1 MHALTPDLSRGF
13 PASPKIPATA
23 HFIWFGDE
31 LSWLH
36 AMAIRT
42 ACLHGGFE
50 RVVLHC
56 DRDLGHR
63 PAWRELEGLDRFEA
77 RPIDLARTLSRC
89 GHLGPRLEAIAARLE
104 KPAARANL
112 LRAALLYT
120 EGGVYLDTDTLTLR
134 PFDDLR
140 AGLGAF
146 CGEEHIVFPATV
158 AHDRRPLTMVSALAR
173 SAAREGMRLM
183 PDGWTAFGKV
193 AGWYHRAAN
202 NAVLGARPGHT
213 LARRLLEA
221 MARMPDDKVTV
232 RFALGTHLLQ
242 KALADFRELDL
253 WVAPPAV
260 FYPLGPEISQHWFK
274 PTKRLRLDEMVRP
287 ETRVVHWY
295 ASVRCAELLPR
306 IDRDWV
312 AAHQHEIPLAALLA
326 RVMDGA
332 RPTARP
338 RTVAR
343 PAARRRVEVA
353 EPA

>member
-1 MHALTPDLSRGF
+1 MRPLSSRITD
-13 PASPKIPATA
+13 IPSTA
-23 HFIWFGDE
+23 HFIWFGED

-56 DRDLGHR
+56 DRSLEHR
-63 PAWRELEGLDRFEA
+63 PAWRELEGLERFEV
-77 RPIDLARTLSRC
+77 RPIDLEQTLSRC
-89 GHLGPRLEAIAARLE
+89 GHLGPRLMAIAARLD

-140 AGLGAF
+140 MGFGAF

-158 AHDRRPLTMVSALAR
+158 AHDRRPLTLASALAR

-183 PDGWTAFGKV
+183 PDGWAAFGRV

-202 NAVLGARPGHT
+202 NAVLGARPRHG
-213 LARRLLEA
+213 LMRRLLEG
-221 MARMPDDKVTV
+221 MARMPGERVTV

-242 KALADFRELDL
+242 RALADFREYDL

-260 FYPLGPEISQHWFK
+260 FYPLGPEISQHWFR
-274 PTKRLRLDEMVRP
+274 PSRRLRLDEMVKP

-306 IDRDWV
+306 VDRSWV
-312 AAHQHEIPLAALLA
+312 AAHQREIPLAALLA
-326 RVMDGA
+326 KVMDGGSPAPRA
-332 RPTARP
+332 RP
-338 RTVAR
+338 VAR

>member
-1 MHALTPDLSRGF
+1 MRPL
-13 PASPKIPATA
+13 IPNKPTHIPSTA
-23 HFIWFGDE
+23 HFIWFGE
-31 LSWLH
+31 GLHWLH

-42 ACLHGGFE
+42 ACLHGGFD

-56 DRDLGHR
+56 DRSLEHLA
-63 PAWRELEGLDRFEA
+63 AWRELEGLDGLEVR
-77 RPIDLARTLSRC
+77 RIDLTRTLMRC
-89 GHLGPRLEAIAARLE
+89 GHLGPRLEAIANRLE

-112 LRAALLYT
+112 LRAALLYS
-120 EGGVYLDTDTLTLR
+120 EGGVYLDTDTITLR

-140 AGLGAF
+140 QGFGAF

-158 AHDRRPLTMVSALAR
+158 ANDKRPLTLASALAR

-183 PDGWTAFGKV
+183 PDGWAAFARV
-193 AGWYHRAAN
+193 ADLYHRAAN
-202 NAVLGARPGHT
+202 NAVLGARPGHA
-213 LARRLLEA
+213 LMRRLLEG
-221 MARMPDDKVTV
+221 MTRVPEDRVTV

-242 KALADFRELDL
+242 KTLADFREYDL

-274 PTKRLRLDEMVRP
+274 PTQRLRLEAMVRP

-306 IDRDWV
+306 VDRDWV
-312 AAHQHEIPLAALLA
+312 GKNRHEVPIAALLTA
-326 RVMDGA
+326 VMDGRRQA
-332 RPTARP
+332 PRP
-338 RTVAR
+338 RVVPR
-343 PAARRRVEVA
+343 PAARRVWVA